1 MKIYLASSWKNEEI
15 VKQVYSAL
23 KQEGYEVDCF
33 CKEEI
38 GRFIFSFAE
47 VPQQSELNCKTML
60 ERPIVQKAFKEDK
73 KWIEWCDVCIM
84 LLPCGNSTHLEGGYA
99 KGSNKKLIIYG
110 HNGFADLI
118 TESIIELINYLREL
132 K

>member
-1 MKIYLASSWKNEEI
+1 
-15 VKQVYSAL
+15 
-23 KQEGYEVDCF
+23 
-33 CKEEI
+33 
-38 GRFIFSFAE
+38 
-47 VPQQSELNCKTML
+47 ML

-73 KWIEWCDVCIM
+73 KWIDWCDVCIM

-110 HNGFADLI
+110 HNGFVNGTFDVMYGFADLI